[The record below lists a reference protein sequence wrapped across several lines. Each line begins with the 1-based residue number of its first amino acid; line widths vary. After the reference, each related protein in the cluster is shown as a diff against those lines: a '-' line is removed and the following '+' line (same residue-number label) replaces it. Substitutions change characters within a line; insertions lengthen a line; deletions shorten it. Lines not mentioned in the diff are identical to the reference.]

1 MRDKSGK
8 KPGAL
13 TPAECVEL
21 ASELIAEH
29 GICLFI
35 IDVVNSRFDT
45 NHEGIFKMLD
55 FTKRANE
62 LFSDYFPENTLSI
75 GPSRVDKGFVYGIGD
90 AAWVG
95 ISDANMIP
103 KILELRDQE
112 FPDLNLHLGVAIDTW
127 DKRFALAK

>member
-8 KPGAL
+8 KRGAL
-13 TPAECVEL
+13 TPTECVEL

-35 IDVVNSRFDT
+35 IDVVNSRADK
-45 NHEGIFKMLD
+45 NHEGILKMLD

-75 GPSRVDKGFVYGIGD
+75 GPSRVDKGFVHGIGD
-90 AAWVG
+90 AGWVG
-95 ISDANMIP
+95 ISDANVIP

-112 FPDLNLHLGVAIDTW
+112 FPDLNLHLGVAVDAW